1 MDTDEMKTKLKNF
14 ISKSSDVTKSAF
26 SKASNAVQKFSD
38 KSVLKI
44 EIKQMESKKEKLFT
58 KIGKHLSSV
67 LANENV
73 DLMNLQNA
81 TTDENITGLIDE
93 IKNAQSEIVQLNLDI
108 EKNKEELKKSQEDE
122 KEEESEEST
131 VDNQETE
138 VKE

>member
-67 LANENV
+67 LSNENV
-73 DLMNLQNA
+73 DLMNLQNSN
-81 TTDENITGLIDE
+81 DEKISPLVEE
-93 IKNAQSEIVQLNLDI
+93 IKTFQAEIVQLNLDI
-108 EKNKEELKKSQEDE
+108 EKNKEELKKAQEDE
-122 KEEESEEST
+122 TEEESEEST

>member
-1 MDTDEMKTKLKNF
+1 MKTKLKNF

-67 LANENV
+67 LSNENV
-73 DLMNLQNA
+73 DLMNLQNSN
-81 TTDENITGLIDE
+81 DEKISTLVEE
-93 IKNAQSEIVQLNLDI
+93 IKTFQAEIVQLNLDI
-108 EKNKEELKKSQEDE
+108 EKNKEELKKAQEKDST
-122 KEEESEEST
+122 EEET
-131 VDNQETE
+131 TE
-138 VKE
+138 

>member
-67 LANENV
+67 LAHENV
-73 DLMNLQNA
+73 DLMNLQNSN
-81 TTDENITGLIDE
+81 DEKISTLLEE
-93 IKNAQSEIVQLNLDI
+93 IKTFQAEIVQLNLDI

-122 KEEESEEST
+122 TEEESEEST

>member
-67 LANENV
+67 LSNENV
-73 DLMNLQNA
+73 DLMNLQNSN
-81 TTDENITGLIDE
+81 DEKISTLVEE
-93 IKNAQSEIVQLNLDI
+93 IKTFQAKIVQLNLDI

-122 KEEESEEST
+122 TEEESEEST

>member
-67 LANENV
+67 LSNENV
-73 DLMNLQNA
+73 DLMNLQNSNDEKI
-81 TTDENITGLIDE
+81 TTLVEE
-93 IKNAQSEIVQLNLDI
+93 IKTFQAEIVQLNLDI
-108 EKNKEELKKSQEDE
+108 EKNKEELKKAQKKDST
-122 KEEESEEST
+122 EEET
-131 VDNQETE
+131 
-138 VKE
+138 KE

>member
-67 LANENV
+67 LAHENV
-73 DLMNLQNA
+73 DLMNLQNSN
-81 TTDENITGLIDE
+81 DEKISTLIEE
-93 IKNAQSEIVQLNLDI
+93 IKTFQAEIVQLNLDI
-108 EKNKEELKKSQEDE
+108 EKNKEELKKAQEKDST
-122 KEEESEEST
+122 EEET
-131 VDNQETE
+131 TE
-138 VKE
+138 

>member
-1 MDTDEMKTKLKNF
+1 MKTKLKNF

-67 LANENV
+67 LSNENV
-73 DLMNLQNA
+73 DLMNLQNSN
-81 TTDENITGLIDE
+81 DEKISTLIEE
-93 IKNAQSEIVQLNLDI
+93 IKTFQAEIVQLNLDI
-108 EKNKEELKKSQEDE
+108 EKNKEELKKAQEDE
-122 KEEESEEST
+122 TEEESEEST

>member
-58 KIGKHLSSV
+58 KIGKHLSSI

-73 DLMNLQNA
+73 DLMNLQNSN
-81 TTDENITGLIDE
+81 DEKISTLIEE
-93 IKNAQSEIVQLNLDI
+93 IKTFQAEIVQLNLDI
-108 EKNKEELKKSQEDE
+108 EKNKEDLKKAQEKDST
-122 KEEESEEST
+122 EEET
-131 VDNQETE
+131 TE
-138 VKE
+138 

>member
-67 LANENV
+67 LSNENV
-73 DLMNLQNA
+73 DLMNLQNSN
-81 TTDENITGLIDE
+81 DEKIITLVEE
-93 IKNAQSEIVQLNLDI
+93 IKTFQAEIVQLNLDI
-108 EKNKEELKKSQEDE
+108 EKNKEELKKAQEKDSA
-122 KEEESEEST
+122 EEET
-131 VDNQETE
+131 TE
-138 VKE
+138 

>member
-26 SKASNAVQKFSD
+26 AKASNAVQKFSD

-67 LANENV
+67 LSNENV
-73 DLMNLQNA
+73 DLMNLQNSN
-81 TTDENITGLIDE
+81 DEKISTLVEE
-93 IKNAQSEIVQLNLDI
+93 IKTFQAEIVQLNLDI

-122 KEEESEEST
+122 TEEESEEST

>member
-67 LANENV
+67 LAHENV
-73 DLMNLQNA
+73 DLMNLQNSNDEKI
-81 TTDENITGLIDE
+81 TTLIEE
-93 IKNAQSEIVQLNLDI
+93 IKTFQAEIVQLNLDI
-108 EKNKEELKKSQEDE
+108 EKNKEELKKAQE
-122 KEEESEEST
+122 KESAEE
-131 VDNQETE
+131 ETTE
-138 VKE
+138 

>member
-73 DLMNLQNA
+73 DLMNLQNSNDEKI
-81 TTDENITGLIDE
+81 TTLIEE
-93 IKNAQSEIVQLNLDI
+93 IKTFQAEIVQLNLDI
-108 EKNKEELKKSQEDE
+108 EKNKEELKKAQEDE
-122 KEEESEEST
+122 TEEESEEST

>member
-67 LANENV
+67 LSNENV
-73 DLMNLQNA
+73 DLMNLQNSN
-81 TTDENITGLIDE
+81 DEKISTLLEE
-93 IKNAQSEIVQLNLDI
+93 IKTFQAEIVQLNLDI

-122 KEEESEEST
+122 TEEESEEST

>member
-58 KIGKHLSSV
+58 KIGKHLSSI
-67 LANENV
+67 LAHENV
-73 DLMNLQNA
+73 DLMNLHNSNDEKI
-81 TTDENITGLIDE
+81 TTLIEE
-93 IKNAQSEIVQLNLDI
+93 IKTFQAEIVQLNLDI
-108 EKNKEELKKSQEDE
+108 EKNKEELKKAQE
-122 KEEESEEST
+122 KESAEE
-131 VDNQETE
+131 ETTE
-138 VKE
+138 

>member
-1 MDTDEMKTKLKNF
+1 MDSDEMKTKLKNF

-58 KIGKHLSSV
+58 KIGKHLSSI

-73 DLMNLQNA
+73 DLMNLQNSNDEKI
-81 TTDENITGLIDE
+81 TTLIEE
-93 IKNAQSEIVQLNLDI
+93 IKTFQAEIVQLNLDI
-108 EKNKEELKKSQEDE
+108 EKNKEELKKAQE
-122 KEEESEEST
+122 KESAEE
-131 VDNQETE
+131 ETTE
-138 VKE
+138 

>member
-67 LANENV
+67 LAHENV
-73 DLMNLQNA
+73 DLMNLQNSNDEKI
-81 TTDENITGLIDE
+81 TTLVEE
-93 IKNAQSEIVQLNLDI
+93 IKTFQAEIVQLNLDI
-108 EKNKEELKKSQEDE
+108 EKNKEELKKAQE
-122 KEEESEEST
+122 KESAEE
-131 VDNQETE
+131 ETTE
-138 VKE
+138 

>member
-67 LANENV
+67 LAHENV
-73 DLMNLQNA
+73 DIMNLQNSNDEKI
-81 TTDENITGLIDE
+81 TTLVEE
-93 IKNAQSEIVQLNLDI
+93 IKTFQAEIVQLNLDI
-108 EKNKEELKKSQEDE
+108 QENKEELKKAQE
-122 KEEESEEST
+122 KESAEE
-131 VDNQETE
+131 ETTE
-138 VKE
+138 

>member
-67 LANENV
+67 LSNENV
-73 DLMNLQNA
+73 DLMNLQNSN
-81 TTDENITGLIDE
+81 DEKISTLVEE
-93 IKNAQSEIVQLNLDI
+93 IKTFQAEIVQLNLDI
-108 EKNKEELKKSQEDE
+108 EKNKEELKKAQKDE
-122 KEEESEEST
+122 TEEESEEST

>member
-67 LANENV
+67 LSNENV
-73 DLMNLQNA
+73 DLMNLQNSN
-81 TTDENITGLIDE
+81 DEKISTLVEE
-93 IKNAQSEIVQLNLDI
+93 IKTFQAEIVQLNLDI
-108 EKNKEELKKSQEDE
+108 EKNKEELKKAQEDE
-122 KEEESEEST
+122 TEEESEEST

>member
-67 LANENV
+67 LSNENV
-73 DLMNLQNA
+73 DLMNLQNSNDEKI
-81 TTDENITGLIDE
+81 TTLVEE
-93 IKNAQSEIVQLNLDI
+93 IKTFQAEIVQLNLDI
-108 EKNKEELKKSQEDE
+108 EKNK
-122 KEEESEEST
+122 
-131 VDNQETE
+131 
-138 VKE
+138 

>member
-67 LANENV
+67 LSNENV
-73 DLMNLQNA
+73 DLMNLQNSNDEKI
-81 TTDENITGLIDE
+81 TTLVEE
-93 IKNAQSEIVQLNLDI
+93 IKTFQAEIVQLNLDI
-108 EKNKEELKKSQEDE
+108 EKNKEELKKAQE
-122 KEEESEEST
+122 KESAEE
-131 VDNQETE
+131 ETTE
-138 VKE
+138 

>member
-67 LANENV
+67 LSNENV
-73 DLMNLQNA
+73 DLMNLQNSN
-81 TTDENITGLIDE
+81 DEKISTLVEE
-93 IKNAQSEIVQLNLDI
+93 IKTFQAEIVQLNLDI
-108 EKNKEELKKSQEDE
+108 EKNKEELKKAQE
-122 KEEESEEST
+122 KESAEE
-131 VDNQETE
+131 ETTE
-138 VKE
+138 

>member
-58 KIGKHLSSV
+58 KIGKNLSSV
-67 LANENV
+67 LSNENV
-73 DLMNLQNA
+73 DLMNLQNSN
-81 TTDENITGLIDE
+81 DEKISTSVEE
-93 IKNAQSEIVQLNLDI
+93 IKTFQAEIVQLNLDI
-108 EKNKEELKKSQEDE
+108 EKNKEELKKAQEKDST
-122 KEEESEEST
+122 EEET
-131 VDNQETE
+131 TE
-138 VKE
+138 

>member
-1 MDTDEMKTKLKNF
+1 MKTKLKNF

-67 LANENV
+67 LSNENV
-73 DLMNLQNA
+73 DLMNLQNSN
-81 TTDENITGLIDE
+81 DEKISTLLEE
-93 IKNAQSEIVQLNLDI
+93 IKTFQAEIVQLNLDI

-122 KEEESEEST
+122 TEEESEEST

>member
-58 KIGKHLSSV
+58 KIGKHLSSI

-73 DLMNLQNA
+73 DLMNLQNSNDEKI
-81 TTDENITGLIDE
+81 TTLIEE
-93 IKNAQSEIVQLNLDI
+93 IKTFQAEIVQLNLDI
-108 EKNKEELKKSQEDE
+108 EKNKEELKKAQE
-122 KEEESEEST
+122 KESAEE
-131 VDNQETE
+131 ETTE
-138 VKE
+138 

>member
-67 LANENV
+67 LSNENV
-73 DLMNLQNA
+73 DLMNLQNSNDEKI
-81 TTDENITGLIDE
+81 TTLIEE
-93 IKNAQSEIVQLNLDI
+93 IKTFQAEIVQLNLDI

-122 KEEESEEST
+122 TEEESEEST

>member
-67 LANENV
+67 LAHENV
-73 DLMNLQNA
+73 DLMNLQNSNDEKI
-81 TTDENITGLIDE
+81 TTLVEE
-93 IKNAQSEIVQLNLDI
+93 IKTFQAEIVQLNLDI
-108 EKNKEELKKSQEDE
+108 QENKEELKKAQEKDTT
-122 KEEESEEST
+122 EEET
-131 VDNQETE
+131 TE
-138 VKE
+138 

>member
-67 LANENV
+67 LAHENV
-73 DLMNLQNA
+73 DLMNLQNSN
-81 TTDENITGLIDE
+81 DEKISTLVEE
-93 IKNAQSEIVQLNLDI
+93 IKTFQAEIVQLNLDI
-108 EKNKEELKKSQEDE
+108 EKNKEELKKAQEDE
-122 KEEESEEST
+122 TEEESEEST

>member
-58 KIGKHLSSV
+58 KIGNHLSSV

-73 DLMNLQNA
+73 DLMNLQNSNDEKIA
-81 TTDENITGLIDE
+81 TLIEE
-93 IKNAQSEIVQLNLDI
+93 IKTFQAEIVQLNLDI
-108 EKNKEELKKSQEDE
+108 EKNKEELKKAQE
-122 KEEESEEST
+122 KESAEE
-131 VDNQETE
+131 ETTE
-138 VKE
+138 

>member
-67 LANENV
+67 LAHENV
-73 DLMNLQNA
+73 DLMNLQNSNDEKI
-81 TTDENITGLIDE
+81 TTLVEE
-93 IKNAQSEIVQLNLDI
+93 IKTFQAEIVQLNLDI
-108 EKNKEELKKSQEDE
+108 EKNKEELKKAQEKDST
-122 KEEESEEST
+122 EEET
-131 VDNQETE
+131 TE
-138 VKE
+138 